1 MLRTIIPFSRD
12 KLQSSSI
19 AKEYFWA
26 WARRTKN
33 RFWTRPFFYDSAT
46 LGDKTKNVGG
56 PVKHRK
62 KIFKD
67 LVPMNGPQFRT
78 RRRRVQNILDCGSL
92 NPNYF
97 YTSRPRPAPYNL
109 ISHETENE
117 ILWGLGLAAKLF
129 LAWLFTLC
137 TKIQPCWAKNILV
150 PVLQIF

>member
-1 MLRTIIPFSRD
+1 
-12 KLQSSSI
+12 
-19 AKEYFWA
+19 
-26 WARRTKN
+26 
-33 RFWTRPFFYDSAT
+33 
-46 LGDKTKNVGG
+46 
-56 PVKHRK
+56 
-62 KIFKD
+62 
-67 LVPMNGPQFRT
+67 MNGPQFRT

-117 ILWGLGLAAKLF
+117 ILWGLGFAAKLF

>member
-1 MLRTIIPFSRD
+1 
-12 KLQSSSI
+12 
-19 AKEYFWA
+19 
-26 WARRTKN
+26 
-33 RFWTRPFFYDSAT
+33 
-46 LGDKTKNVGG
+46 
-56 PVKHRK
+56 
-62 KIFKD
+62 
-67 LVPMNGPQFRT
+67 MNGPQFRT

-137 TKIQPCWAKNILV
+137 TKIQPCWARNILV
-150 PVLQIF
+150 PVLQILKIKTIFEIGVVEVLKIILTLRGHAPLHKSHL